1 MPHKALLLIA
11 ATLLPRPVDAAQPQ
25 QDATSAAA
33 PGQIDFSYN
42 RSQPTAA
49 AADRT
54 ALQGKGVKLR
64 DALLATPALA
74 DPRGFSLH
82 TSVVLNRPVSSRV
95 GEPDMVVG
103 SVQSRRIN
111 VAKSTPDAKGRYPG
125 EGEGPA
131 LIFAINKLEQAFGH
145 RSAAGYFTLPAQR
158 QERDGVLTFV
168 RSGRD
173 YTVITPPG
181 LPAYQP
187 VSIGDYVATSIE
199 AFRADGA
206 PQLAT
211 DLQAAVAQLTAAQKA
226 APYCETNTGPATDL
240 ANRCRH
246 PSAKSIVRVN
256 PSLTPGTGAATRA
269 RILVLSVPKL
279 GQVGDAQERRRLIE
293 AAGQLD
299 LAGLQGLL
307 TPG

>member
-1 MPHKALLLIA
+1 MTYRALILIA
-11 ATLLPRPVDAAQPQ
+11 AALSAAPADAAQPQ
-25 QDATSAAA
+25 DPASAAA
-33 PGQIDFSYN
+33 PGQIDFTYN
-42 RSQPTAA
+42 RSQPTAS

-54 ALQGKGVKLR
+54 ALQAQGVKLR
-64 DALLATPALA
+64 DIILATLALA
-74 DPRGFSLH
+74 DPRGFALH
-82 TSVVLNRPVSSRV
+82 TSVVLNRPVSSRA
-95 GEPDMVVG
+95 GESDVVVG
-103 SVQSRRIN
+103 SVLSRRIN
-111 VAKSTPDAKGRYPG
+111 VTRSKPDAKGRYPG
-125 EGEGPA
+125 DGEGPA
-131 LIFAINKLEQAFGH
+131 LIFAINKLEAALGYRSKAGH
-145 RSAAGYFTLPAQR
+145 FTLPVER
-158 QERDGVLTFV
+158 RERDGVLTFV

-211 DLQAAVAQLTAAQKA
+211 EMQAAAAQLTPAQKA

-246 PSAKSIVRVN
+246 ASAKPIVRLN
-256 PSLTPGTGAATRA
+256 PRLAPGTGAASRA
-269 RILVLSVPKL
+269 RIIVLSVPQL
-279 GQVGDAQERRRLIE
+279 GQVGDAQERRRLRQ

-299 LAGLQGLL
+299 IAALQALL
-307 TPG
+307 TP

>member
-1 MPHKALLLIA
+1 MTYRAIILTAALLA
-11 ATLLPRPVDAAQPQ
+11 ATPADAAQPP
-25 QDATSAAA
+25 QDAVSAAA
-33 PGQIDFSYN
+33 SGQIDFTYN
-42 RSQPTAA
+42 RSQPTSA

-54 ALQGKGVKLR
+54 ALQAKGVRLR
-64 DALLATPALA
+64 DIILAAPALA
-74 DPRGFSLH
+74 EPRGFALH
-82 TSVVLNRPVSSRV
+82 ASVVLNRPVASEA

-111 VAKSTPDAKGRYPG
+111 VARSKPDAKGRYPG
-125 EGEGPA
+125 DGEGPA
-131 LIFAINKLEQAFGH
+131 LIFAINKLEQAFGY
-145 RSAAGYFTLPAQR
+145 RSAAGYFTLPVQR

-181 LPAYQP
+181 LSAYQP

-206 PQLAT
+206 PQLAMEM
-211 DLQAAVAQLTAAQKA
+211 QAAAAQLTPAQRA

-256 PSLTPGTGAATRA
+256 PRLAPGTGAASRA
-269 RILVLSVPKL
+269 RIIILSVPQL
-279 GQVGDAQERRRLIE
+279 GRIGDAQERRRLLE
-293 AAGQLD
+293 AASQLD
-299 LAGLQGLL
+299 LAAMQGLL

>member
-11 ATLLPRPVDAAQPQ
+11 AALLPRPADAAQPQ
-25 QDATSAAA
+25 QDAISAAA

-42 RSQPTAA
+42 RSQPTVA

-64 DALLATPALA
+64 DAILATPALA
-74 DPRGFSLH
+74 DPRGFALH
-82 TSVVLNRPVSSRV
+82 TSVVLNRPVASRA
-95 GEPDMVVG
+95 GEPDIVVG

-111 VAKSTPDAKGRYPG
+111 VTRSKPDAKGRYPG
-125 EGEGPA
+125 DGEGPA
-131 LIFAINKLEQAFGH
+131 LIFAINKLEQAFGY
-145 RSAAGYFTLPAQR
+145 RSPAGYFTLPGQR

-187 VSIGDYVATSIE
+187 VSIGDYVAASIE

-206 PQLAT
+206 TQLAT
-211 DLQAAVAQLTAAQKA
+211 DMQAAAAQLTTAQKA

-256 PSLTPGTGAATRA
+256 PRLAPGTGGATKA
-269 RILVLSVPKL
+269 RIVILSVPKL
-279 GQVGDAQERRRLIE
+279 GQVGDAQERRRLLE

-299 LAGLQGLL
+299 LAALQALL
-307 TPG
+307 TP